1 MNIGKSIKMFRKFN
15 DMTIMD
21 LAEKLNMYS
30 PVLSKIEN
38 NKMGI
43 KNETLVQISET
54 FNVPLFLMLYSS
66 LDKDELADMDKESMI
81 IIEKQIEDYIENI
94 NL

>member
-1 MNIGKSIKMFRKFN
+1 MFRKFN